1 MAGIDLE
8 RLLLVAG
15 RRRRYARREVLFHE
29 GDPADALH
37 LILKGRV
44 TVRVATALGA
54 AVTLDVLGPGDLVGE
69 LAILEPTGPRGGTAT
84 ALEPTE
90 SVVVAASVVAD
101 LRRQHPELTDAL
113 LEILTRRNRQLMSR
127 LAEMVSVPADAR
139 VLRRLREV
147 ADLYQPDGEGGVVV
161 HLTQDDLAGL
171 AGTTRETVNRVL
183 HREAERGVVELA
195 RGAITVLDPKALTK
209 G

>member
-1 MAGIDLE
+1 M
-8 RLLLVAG
+8 
-15 RRRRYARREVLFHE
+15 LFHE

-44 TVRVATALGA
+44 TVRVSTALGA
-54 AVTLDVLGPGDLVGE
+54 SVTLDVLGPGDLVGE
-69 LAILEPTGPRGGTAT
+69 LAILEPAGPRGGTAT

-90 SVVVAASVVAD
+90 SVVVAASVVAE
-101 LRRQHPELTDAL
+101 LRREHPELTDAL
-113 LEILTRRNRQLMSR
+113 LEVLTRRNRQLMSR
-127 LAEMVSVPADAR
+127 LAEMASVPADAR

-147 ADLYQPDGEGGVVV
+147 ADLYRPNGDGTVVV
-161 HLTQDDLAGL
+161 QLTQDDLAGL

-183 HREAERGVVELA
+183 RQEAERGTVELS
-195 RGAITVLDPKALTK
+195 RGSIKLL

>member
-1 MAGIDLE
+1 VPGADLD
-8 RLLLVAG
+8 RLLSAAG

-29 GDPADALH
+29 GDPADSLH

-54 AVTLDVLGPGDLVGE
+54 SVTLDVLGPGDLVGE
-69 LAILEPTGPRGGTAT
+69 LAILEPTGPRGGTAV

-90 SVVVAASVVAD
+90 SVVVAASVVTD

-127 LAEMVSVPADAR
+127 LAEMASVPADTR

-147 ADLYQPDGEGGVVV
+147 ADLTEPGGDGAVVV

-171 AGTTRETVNRVL
+171 AGTTRETVNRAL
-183 HREAERGVVELA
+183 RREAERGAVELS
-195 RGAITVLDPKALTK
+195 RGSIKLLA
-209 G
+209 